1 MKVIS
6 CYLREEQKYTQEELK
21 RLLYLDD
28 NEFKRLTNSLKDYG
42 IIKFRGGEKNLND
55 LADEGMESSTSRFTA
70 GKYYYIFRYV
80 GIIVIA
86 CRVLKIYPKYIQK
99 NPVPDR
105 EFKQVI
111 NVLAK
116 YTLKTEQSM
125 TAYVGEVS
133 ATSSNALRVILQL
146 MCDYYE
152 YGLYDSR
159 REVRES
165 NSDGVIDWER
175 TISNSLVLF
184 KHGKPYYTELATKRN
199 IDDLL
204 DYIRLLHEWVLT
216 DCSRQ
221 LAEAGLDII
230 FGFEELNL
238 SEAELEDFG
247 DKEYIFHE
255 LECELG
261 VQFNTR
267 KQMLLKTIYAYI
279 AEAKAVVNDTYEVSF
294 FGTTAYAMVWQD
306 VCAEVF
312 NSKLDVRLDRLGL
325 NTPIAK
331 DYNSTNKLVEIIEH
345 PLWQGKDF
353 CYMASKTLIPDI
365 VTMAKSNGEDLL
377 AILDAKY
384 YSLQMEKGR
393 KSGCR

>member
-1 MKVIS
+1 M
-6 CYLREEQKYTQEELK
+6 
-21 RLLYLDD
+21 
-28 NEFKRLTNSLKDYG
+28 
-42 IIKFRGGEKNLND
+42 
-55 LADEGMESSTSRFTA
+55 
-70 GKYYYIFRYV
+70 
-80 GIIVIA
+80 
-86 CRVLKIYPKYIQK
+86 
-99 NPVPDR
+99 PDR

-345 PLWQGKDF
+345 PLWQVR
-353 CYMASKTLIPDI
+353 L
-365 VTMAKSNGEDLL
+365 
-377 AILDAKY
+377 
-384 YSLQMEKGR
+384 
-393 KSGCR
+393 